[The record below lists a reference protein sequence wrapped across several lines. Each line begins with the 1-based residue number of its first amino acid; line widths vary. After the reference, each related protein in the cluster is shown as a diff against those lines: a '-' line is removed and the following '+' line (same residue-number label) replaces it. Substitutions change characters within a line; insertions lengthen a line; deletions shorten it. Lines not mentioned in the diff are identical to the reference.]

1 MPIFVYWWCWHWF
14 VYLWPNEFIE
24 FIEMNGL
31 LVMNDSLHV
40 DANTAPEC
48 VCNKSGS
55 RRITWFV
62 RQFVIGCECT
72 WVFGSGANSLTL
84 AIEFRNS
91 GSFALSRLFFIPLS
105 LVRKYDILLEYMLDA
120 RMHLRLCA
128 LNKLFWK
135 FSKFGRKIV
144 EENCRKCSWWWVDTV
159 PLINF
164 WCLWCHP
171 PN

>member
-1 MPIFVYWWCWHWF
+1 MPIFAYWWCWHWF
-14 VYLWPNEFIE
+14 VYLWPNELIE
-24 FIEMNGL
+24 FMKWMICLRWTIHCMLMPTQHRNVFVIS
-31 LVMNDSLHV
+31 LV
-40 DANTAPEC
+40 
-48 VCNKSGS
+48 

-105 LVRKYDILLEYMLDA
+105 LVRKYDILLKYMLAA
-120 RMHLRLCA
+120 RMHLRLRA